1 MDIVILILTVII
13 IIMLGIVIFLLIKNS
28 GKDDR
33 GLSDNINEQ
42 TDKLKEYYS
51 DGNRSVLDQISR
63 QTDSVSGIV
72 KQNVELIGKNLENE
86 QKNTRDTVKNS
97 LDAIGA
103 DISEL
108 RKESKEGIDG
118 INSIVTEKMQST
130 LNERIDNL
138 NKVIVNSFTSLG
150 SSLREE
156 QSKQLNAINDNMKEL
171 RKENSESLDKINGTV
186 NEKLQKTLDDKI
198 SQSFAAVNERL
209 AEVYKSLGEM
219 KSVASGV
226 SDLQK
231 ILSNV
236 KTRGIVGEI
245 QLSAILD
252 DILSQEQ
259 YDEQVVIKNNSTER
273 VDFVI
278 KLPGAE
284 DGKCVYLPIDSK
296 FPGDTYSALVDAYD
310 SGDKVQIE
318 EKRKMLKARL
328 KDEAKSINAK
338 YIEPPVTT
346 EFAIMF
352 LPFEGLY
359 SEAVNMGLVEILQR
373 EYKVNIAGPS
383 TMAALLNS
391 LRMGFRTLAIQ
402 KKSGEVW
409 TILNA
414 VKKEFETFNAVLEKA
429 RNNLR
434 LADDNLDKLIGTRT
448 RQINRQLDKI
458 GENDMNEVS
467 NNIIDFN

>member
-33 GLSDNINEQ
+33 GLSENINEQ

-63 QTDSVSGIV
+63 QTDSVSGVV
-72 KQNVELIGKNLENE
+72 KQNVELIGKNLGNE